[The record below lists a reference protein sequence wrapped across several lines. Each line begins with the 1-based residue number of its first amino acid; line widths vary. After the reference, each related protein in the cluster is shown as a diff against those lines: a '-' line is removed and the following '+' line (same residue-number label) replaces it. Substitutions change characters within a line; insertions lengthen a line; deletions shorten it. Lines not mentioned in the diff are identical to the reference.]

1 MGSQVEFLK
10 VGGFFRSERVQKIN
24 RLIEIEKYL
33 ADNNM
38 ISSDENTDWYSQ
50 AVCIEIPV
58 PEKYMKIMQQSEENK
73 TFKKK

>member
-38 ISSDENTDWYSQ
+38 ISMDENTDWYSR

-73 TFKKK
+73 TLKKK